1 DDFTQPFAGTPGF
14 DELPHGHRITKR
26 HAVLRIP
33 LRRKPVLC
41 HDITIT
47 PAKKNQNN
55 TPEKMPLTKI

>member
-26 HAVLRIP
+26 DSVFTIP
-33 LRRKPVLC
+33 LRRNAVLC

-47 PAKKNQNN
+47 PAKNTQNN
-55 TPEKMPLTKI
+55 TPEKSAER